1 MIRDFS
7 NSAKKKLL
15 EYVKD
20 ATETTLWRKIGDRI
34 GDAGLQIQYWFG
46 ALSISKYIDNL
57 DAYHKKIIDKN
68 NTTSQRIE
76 EIFTNVKNIDTRYQG
91 GLQQNVNFSES
102 VINFIN
108 DLANTIDPNGGNM
121 DMQKMNAALA
131 ASLEKIQEAKLS
143 REKAIEDSLLGTDP
157 DAVETS
163 IDPVNLSTGNFI
175 YDFEDLAID
184 GEIPLSFH
192 RYYNSKDSRISVL
205 GKSFRHNYEIY
216 LNVNDDGEVDI
227 IMEDGQHKVFAVENG
242 VYYGKNTATDFLTS
256 DKQHFYLKDVDDNTY
271 IFDKDKKLIRIE
283 NRNNLGI
290 SLTYDED
297 KLLIK
302 VVNDYGDCLNYEY
315 DEKTNLLARVFDHT
329 GRDVVI
335 TYSDEKRIKT
345 VCSALGK
352 NISYEYASNGRIKDI
367 VNSQKIHTVENI
379 YDKKFRVIRQLFS
392 DGGSM
397 SFEYDDENH
406 TVTQTERNG
415 VQTIFVHDG
424 QYRNT
429 EIRYADGTVEK
440 FVYNDKNQ
448 CIKYTDRL
456 GRIQRM
462 SYDNR
467 GNLIQKI
474 DALKRRLNMT
484 YDASGRLLSMS
495 INGIQKVKNDYDA
508 KGNLV
513 RTEDSTGNGVTV
525 INDKHG
531 RPIERQYPD
540 GSRSAVTYDGALT
553 SAGVNAVSQGIKI
566 AKGEQEEF
574 QWGSLA
580 GSVVEGAVVGGVAAI
595 PGLGTVAA
603 AALTVTAGGVGA
615 AANSAISQGI
625 DEGKVDGKKV
635 AEDAVI
641 GAVVSGAFYGIGKGV
656 KALKGKFS
664 KTKMPTTKSTKDL
677 YEDTIKGLKKNE
689 TKMDAIEATG
699 KKASSLTR
707 KTQQRLLSERNSL
720 LKKYGLEKLK
730 SGFFSSKSG
739 FSGVVDSV
747 KKYAFMIFGIKTT
760 KSIVKDLLKGM
771 CPIYTSEDEQTLVE
785 YMEDYFGTLYGKVTG
800 KCPLY
805 S

>member
-1 MIRDFS
+1 MLKMQQKQHYGEKS
-7 NSAKKKLL
+7 
-15 EYVKD
+15 V
-20 ATETTLWRKIGDRI
+20 TEL

-540 GSRSAVTYDGALT
+540 GSRSAVTYDAT

-580 GSVVEGAVVGGVAAI
+580 GSAVEGAVVGGVAAI

-689 TKMDAIEATG
+689 TKMDAIEAAG

>member
-397 SFEYDDENH
+397 SFEYDDENN

-540 GSRSAVTYDGALT
+540 GSRSAVTYDAT

-580 GSVVEGAVVGGVAAI
+580 GSAVEGAVVGGVAAI

-689 TKMDAIEATG
+689 TKMDAIEAAG

>member
-540 GSRSAVTYDGALT
+540 GSRSAVTYDAT

-580 GSVVEGAVVGGVAAI
+580 GSAVEGAVVGGVAAI
-595 PGLGTVAA
+595 PGLGTVA

-625 DEGKVDGKKV
+625 DEGKVEGKKV

-689 TKMDAIEATG
+689 TKMDAIEAAG

>member
-540 GSRSAVTYDGALT
+540 GSRSAVTYDAT

-580 GSVVEGAVVGGVAAI
+580 GSAVEGAVVGGVAAI

-689 TKMDAIEATG
+689 TKMDAIEAAG

-771 CPIYTSEDEQTLVE
+771 CQIYTSEDEQTLVE

>member
-143 REKAIEDSLLGTDP
+143 REKAIEDSLLGTDT

-302 VVNDYGDCLNYEY
+302 VVNNYGDCLNYEY

-540 GSRSAVTYDGALT
+540 GSRSAVTYDAT

-580 GSVVEGAVVGGVAAI
+580 GSAVEGAVVGGVAAI
-595 PGLGTVAA
+595 PGLGTVA

-689 TKMDAIEATG
+689 TKMDAIEAAG

>member
-302 VVNDYGDCLNYEY
+302 VVNNYGDCLNYEY

-513 RTEDSTGNGVTV
+513 RTEDSTSNGVTV

-540 GSRSAVTYDGALT
+540 GSRSAVTYDAT

-580 GSVVEGAVVGGVAAI
+580 GSAVEGAVVGGVAAI
-595 PGLGTVAA
+595 PGLGTVA

-689 TKMDAIEATG
+689 TKMDAIEAAG

>member
-315 DEKTNLLARVFDHT
+315 DEITNLLARVFDHT

-540 GSRSAVTYDGALT
+540 GSRSAVTYDAT

-580 GSVVEGAVVGGVAAI
+580 GSAVEGAVVGGVAAI
-595 PGLGTVAA
+595 PGLGTVA

-689 TKMDAIEATG
+689 TKMDAIEAAG

>member
-302 VVNDYGDCLNYEY
+302 VVNNYGDCLNYEY

-540 GSRSAVTYDGALT
+540 GSRSAVTYDAT

-580 GSVVEGAVVGGVAAI
+580 GSAVEGAVVGGVAAI
-595 PGLGTVAA
+595 PGLGTVA

-689 TKMDAIEATG
+689 TKMDAIEAAG

-785 YMEDYFGTLYGKVTG
+785 YMEDYYGTLYGKVTG

>member
-424 QYRNT
+424 QYRNM

-540 GSRSAVTYDGALT
+540 GSRSAVTYDAT

-580 GSVVEGAVVGGVAAI
+580 GSAVEGAVVGGVAAI

-689 TKMDAIEATG
+689 TKMDAIEAAG

>member
-302 VVNDYGDCLNYEY
+302 VVNNYGDCLNYEY

-540 GSRSAVTYDGALT
+540 GSRSAVTYDAT

-580 GSVVEGAVVGGVAAI
+580 GSAVEGAVVGGVAAI

-664 KTKMPTTKSTKDL
+664 KTKTPTTKSTKDL
-677 YEDTIKGLKKNE
+677 YEDTIKRLKKNE
-689 TKMDAIEATG
+689 TKMDAIEAAG

-707 KTQQRLLSERNSL
+707 KTQQRLLSERDSL

-747 KKYAFMIFGIKTT
+747 KKYAFMVFGIKTT
-760 KSIVKDLLKGM
+760 KSIVKDLLEGM

>member
-540 GSRSAVTYDGALT
+540 GSRSAVTYDAT

-580 GSVVEGAVVGGVAAI
+580 GSAVEGAVVGGVAAI
-595 PGLGTVAA
+595 PGLGTVA

-689 TKMDAIEATG
+689 TKMDAIEADG

>member
-302 VVNDYGDCLNYEY
+302 VVNNYGDCLNYEY

-540 GSRSAVTYDGALT
+540 GSRSAVTYDAT

-580 GSVVEGAVVGGVAAI
+580 GSAVEGAVVGGVAAI

-689 TKMDAIEATG
+689 TKMDAIEAAG

-707 KTQQRLLSERNSL
+707 KTQQRLLSEMNSL

>member
-175 YDFEDLAID
+175 YDFEDFAID

-540 GSRSAVTYDGALT
+540 GSRSAVTYDAT

-580 GSVVEGAVVGGVAAI
+580 GSAVEGAVVGGVAAI

-689 TKMDAIEATG
+689 TKMDAIEAAG

>member
-474 DALKRRLNMT
+474 DALKRRLNIT

-540 GSRSAVTYDGALT
+540 GSRSAVTYDAT

-580 GSVVEGAVVGGVAAI
+580 GSAVEGAVVGGVAAI

-689 TKMDAIEATG
+689 TKMDAIEAAG

>member
-540 GSRSAVTYDGALT
+540 GSRSAVTYDAT

-580 GSVVEGAVVGGVAAI
+580 GSAVEGAVVGGVAAI

-689 TKMDAIEATG
+689 TKMDAIEAAG

-747 KKYAFMIFGIKTT
+747 KKYAFMIFEIKTT

>member
-227 IMEDGQHKVFAVENG
+227 IMEDGQHKVVAVENG

-392 DGGSM
+392 DCGSM

-540 GSRSAVTYDGALT
+540 GSRSAVTYDAT

-580 GSVVEGAVVGGVAAI
+580 GSAVEGAVVGGVAAI
-595 PGLGTVAA
+595 PGFGTVA

-689 TKMDAIEATG
+689 TKMDAIEAAG

>member
-540 GSRSAVTYDGALT
+540 GSRSAVTYDAT

-580 GSVVEGAVVGGVAAI
+580 GSAVEGAVVGGVAAI
-595 PGLGTVAA
+595 PGLGTVA

-689 TKMDAIEATG
+689 TKMDAIEAAG

-785 YMEDYFGTLYGKVTG
+785 YMEDYFGILYGKVTG

>member
-184 GEIPLSFH
+184 EEIPLSFH

-406 TVTQTERNG
+406 TVTQAERNG

-540 GSRSAVTYDGALT
+540 GSRSAVTYDAT

-580 GSVVEGAVVGGVAAI
+580 GSAVEGAVVGGVAAI
-595 PGLGTVAA
+595 PGLGTVA

-689 TKMDAIEATG
+689 TKMDAIEAAG

-720 LKKYGLEKLK
+720 LKNMVWKN
-730 SGFFSSKSG
+730 
-739 FSGVVDSV
+739 
-747 KKYAFMIFGIKTT
+747 
-760 KSIVKDLLKGM
+760 
-771 CPIYTSEDEQTLVE
+771 
-785 YMEDYFGTLYGKVTG
+785 
-800 KCPLY
+800 
-805 S
+805 

>member
-456 GRIQRM
+456 CRIQRM

-540 GSRSAVTYDGALT
+540 GSRSAVTYDAT

-580 GSVVEGAVVGGVAAI
+580 GSAVEGAVVGGVAAI
-595 PGLGTVAA
+595 PGLGTVA

-689 TKMDAIEATG
+689 TKMDAIEAAG

>member
-379 YDKKFRVIRQLFS
+379 YDKKIRVIRQLFS

-540 GSRSAVTYDGALT
+540 GSRSAVTYDAT

-580 GSVVEGAVVGGVAAI
+580 GSAVEGAVVGGVAAI
-595 PGLGTVAA
+595 PGLGTVA

-689 TKMDAIEATG
+689 TKMDAIEAAG

>member
-540 GSRSAVTYDGALT
+540 GSRSAVTYDAT

-580 GSVVEGAVVGGVAAI
+580 GSAVEGAVVGGVAAI

-664 KTKMPTTKSTKDL
+664 KTKMPTTKSAKDL

-689 TKMDAIEATG
+689 TKMDAIEAAG

>member
-1 MIRDFS
+1 MQQKQHYGEKS
-7 NSAKKKLL
+7 
-15 EYVKD
+15 V
-20 ATETTLWRKIGDRI
+20 TEL

-540 GSRSAVTYDGALT
+540 GSRSAVTYDAT

-580 GSVVEGAVVGGVAAI
+580 GSAVEGAVVGGVAAI

-689 TKMDAIEATG
+689 TKMDAIEAAG

>member
-540 GSRSAVTYDGALT
+540 GSRSAVTYDAT

-580 GSVVEGAVVGGVAAI
+580 GSAVEGAVVGGVAAI
-595 PGLGTVAA
+595 PGLGTVA

-689 TKMDAIEATG
+689 TKMDAIEAAG

-785 YMEDYFGTLYGKVTG
+785 YMEDYFGTLYRKVTG

>member
-302 VVNDYGDCLNYEY
+302 VVNNYGDCLNYEY

-540 GSRSAVTYDGALT
+540 GSRSAVTYDAT

-580 GSVVEGAVVGGVAAI
+580 GSAVEGAVVGGVAAI
-595 PGLGTVAA
+595 LGLGTVA

-664 KTKMPTTKSTKDL
+664 KTKTPTTKSTKDL
-677 YEDTIKGLKKNE
+677 YEDTIKRLKKNE
-689 TKMDAIEATG
+689 TKMDAIEAAG

-707 KTQQRLLSERNSL
+707 KTQQRLLSERDSL

-747 KKYAFMIFGIKTT
+747 KKYAFMVFGIKTT
-760 KSIVKDLLKGM
+760 KSIVKDLLEGM

>member
-367 VNSQKIHTVENI
+367 VNSQKIHTVENV

-540 GSRSAVTYDGALT
+540 GSRSAVTYDAT

-580 GSVVEGAVVGGVAAI
+580 GSAVEGAVVGGVAAI

-689 TKMDAIEATG
+689 TKMDAIEAAG

>member
-335 TYSDEKRIKT
+335 TYSDEKRIKA

-367 VNSQKIHTVENI
+367 VNSQKIHTVENV

-540 GSRSAVTYDGALT
+540 GSRSAVTYDAT

-580 GSVVEGAVVGGVAAI
+580 GSAVEGAVVGGVAAI
-595 PGLGTVAA
+595 PGLGTVA

-689 TKMDAIEATG
+689 TKMDAIEAAG

>member
-540 GSRSAVTYDGALT
+540 GSRSAVTYDAT

-580 GSVVEGAVVGGVAAI
+580 GSAVEGAVVGGVAAI

-603 AALTVTAGGVGA
+603 ALTVTTGGVGA

>member
-1 MIRDFS
+1 M
-7 NSAKKKLL
+7 
-15 EYVKD
+15 
-20 ATETTLWRKIGDRI
+20 TEL

-540 GSRSAVTYDGALT
+540 GSRSAVTYDAT

-580 GSVVEGAVVGGVAAI
+580 GSAVEGAVVGGVAAI

-689 TKMDAIEATG
+689 TKMDAIEAAG

>member
-379 YDKKFRVIRQLFS
+379 YDKKIRVIRQLFS

-540 GSRSAVTYDGALT
+540 GSRSAVTYDAT

-580 GSVVEGAVVGGVAAI
+580 GSAVEGAVVGGVAAI

>member
-302 VVNDYGDCLNYEY
+302 VVNNYGDCLNYEY

-429 EIRYADGTVEK
+429 EIKYADGTVEK

-540 GSRSAVTYDGALT
+540 GSRSAVTYDAT

-580 GSVVEGAVVGGVAAI
+580 GSAVEGAVVGGVAAI
-595 PGLGTVAA
+595 PGLGTVA

-689 TKMDAIEATG
+689 TKMDAIEAAG

-800 KCPLY
+800 KCSLY

>member
-367 VNSQKIHTVENI
+367 VNSQKIHTAENV

-540 GSRSAVTYDGALT
+540 GSRSAVTYDAT

-580 GSVVEGAVVGGVAAI
+580 GSAVEGAVVGGVAAI

-689 TKMDAIEATG
+689 TKMDAIEAAG

>member
-302 VVNDYGDCLNYEY
+302 VVNNYGDCLNYEY

-367 VNSQKIHTVENI
+367 VNSQKLHTVENI

-540 GSRSAVTYDGALT
+540 GSRSAVTYDAT

-580 GSVVEGAVVGGVAAI
+580 GSAVEGAVVGGVAAI

-689 TKMDAIEATG
+689 TKMDAIEAAG

-739 FSGVVDSV
+739 FS
-747 KKYAFMIFGIKTT
+747 
-760 KSIVKDLLKGM
+760 
-771 CPIYTSEDEQTLVE
+771 
-785 YMEDYFGTLYGKVTG
+785 
-800 KCPLY
+800 
-805 S
+805 

>member
-540 GSRSAVTYDGALT
+540 GSRSAVTYDAT

-580 GSVVEGAVVGGVAAI
+580 GSAVEGAVVGGVAAI
-595 PGLGTVAA
+595 PGLGTVA

-689 TKMDAIEATG
+689 TKMDAIEAAG

-720 LKKYGLEKLK
+720 LKKYGLEKLR

>member
-205 GKSFRHNYEIY
+205 GKSFRYNYEIY

-540 GSRSAVTYDGALT
+540 GSRSAVTYDAT

-580 GSVVEGAVVGGVAAI
+580 GSAVEGAVVGGVAAI

-689 TKMDAIEATG
+689 TKMDAIEAAG

>member
-271 IFDKDKKLIRIE
+271 IFDKHKKLIRIE

-540 GSRSAVTYDGALT
+540 GSRSAVTYDAT

-580 GSVVEGAVVGGVAAI
+580 GSAVEGAVVGGVAAI

-689 TKMDAIEATG
+689 TKMDAIEAAG

>member
-406 TVTQTERNG
+406 TVTQAERNG

-540 GSRSAVTYDGALT
+540 GSRSAVTYDAT

-580 GSVVEGAVVGGVAAI
+580 GSAVEGAVVGGVAAI
-595 PGLGTVAA
+595 PGLGTVA

-689 TKMDAIEATG
+689 TKMDAIEAAG

>member
-131 ASLEKIQEAKLS
+131 ASLEKIQEAKIS

-315 DEKTNLLARVFDHT
+315 DEKTNLLARVFDRT

-540 GSRSAVTYDGALT
+540 GSRSAVTYDAT

-580 GSVVEGAVVGGVAAI
+580 GSAVEGAVVGGVAAI

-689 TKMDAIEATG
+689 TKMDAIEAAG

>member
-474 DALKRRLNMT
+474 DALKRKLNMT

-540 GSRSAVTYDGALT
+540 GSRSAVTYDAT

-580 GSVVEGAVVGGVAAI
+580 GSAVEGAVVGGVAAI

-689 TKMDAIEATG
+689 TKMDAIEAAG